1 MIFKKAKKL
10 IISTID
16 HNLTKLTK
24 DSSQRANKNNYKA
37 KNYSM
42 QNKFS
47 KILMDFSEK
56 GRIIYQVIFL
66 NLIEEEKQSSY
77 WLLKSIVKVTLCL

>member
-1 MIFKKAKKL
+1 
-10 IISTID
+10 
-16 HNLTKLTK
+16 
-24 DSSQRANKNNYKA
+24 
-37 KNYSM
+37 M

-77 WLLKSIVKVTLCL
+77 WLLKSIVKVTLCLLKNVSY

>member
-1 MIFKKAKKL
+1 MHGPGSNPRFA
-10 IISTID
+10 ISCYTD
-16 HNLTKLTK
+16 GKLTYRK
-24 DSSQRANKNNYKA
+24 EKNNYKV

-47 KILMDFSEK
+47 NILMDFSVK
-56 GRIIYQVIFL
+56 GMIIYQVIFL
-66 NLIEEEKQSSY
+66 NLIEEEKQSSN